1 MNSQNSNTLNSNSF
15 MHFSERVYGN
25 PNDWLSKKD
34 NNIYSK
40 SFILLT
46 FTFSFWILSD
56 VARLLNHPLYCVL
69 FAYGSVIF
77 SGNIIRCISHSMYF
91 PRSACYFADRLSWI
105 ICLPFLFALWF
116 GEKLLIK
123 LETVELIPFI
133 PYIIGSLTIYCSL
146 GLYIMSFILQNFASD
161 MYLFIISHNNPLFND
176 EACCRLIVVVTAVIV
191 YLSHTLTC
199 LLIFKVGIAMHITS
213 SSYERLKKGLKNI
226 NKFIFPIISVL
237 IFLLNLDNTDAL
249 FWNSISEALNL
260 FQSLAEFFLLR

>member
-1 MNSQNSNTLNSNSF
+1 MTGFPKRITISIVNQLYYLLLLYLFGFFPMLRDYSNI
-15 MHFSERVYGN
+15 
-25 PNDWLSKKD
+25 P
-34 NNIYSK
+34 
-40 SFILLT
+40 FIVFCLRM
-46 FTFSFWILSD
+46 
-56 VARLLNHPLYCVL
+56 VQL
-69 FAYGSVIF
+69 FF

-91 PRSACYFADRLSWI
+91 SRSVCYFADRLSWV

-123 LETVELIPFI
+123 LEAVEIIPFI

-161 MYLFIISHNNPLFND
+161 MYLFIISLNNPLFND

-199 LLIFKVGIAMHITS
+199 LFIFKVGVAMHITS

-237 IFLLNLDNTDAL
+237 IFLLNLDDTDAL
-249 FWNSISEALNL
+249 FGNSISKAFNL
-260 FQSLAEFFLLR
+260 FQSLAEFFLFR

>member
-1 MNSQNSNTLNSNSF
+1 MNSQNSNTLNPNSF

-34 NNIYSK
+34 NHIYSK
-40 SFILLT
+40 SIILLT
-46 FTFSFWILSD
+46 FTLSFWILSD
-56 VARLLNHPLYCVL
+56 VARLLDHPLYCVL

-91 PRSACYFADRLSWI
+91 SRSVCYFADRLSWV

-123 LETVELIPFI
+123 LEAVEIIPFI
-133 PYIIGSLTIYCSL
+133 PYIIGSLTI
-146 GLYIMSFILQNFASD
+146 
-161 MYLFIISHNNPLFND
+161 LF
-176 EACCRLIVVVTAVIV
+176 
-191 YLSHTLTC
+191 
-199 LLIFKVGIAMHITS
+199 IFKVGIAMHITS

-237 IFLLNLDNTDAL
+237 NFLLNLDDTDAL
-249 FWNSISEALNL
+249 FWNSISKALNL
-260 FQSLAEFFLLR
+260 FQSLAEFFLFREL